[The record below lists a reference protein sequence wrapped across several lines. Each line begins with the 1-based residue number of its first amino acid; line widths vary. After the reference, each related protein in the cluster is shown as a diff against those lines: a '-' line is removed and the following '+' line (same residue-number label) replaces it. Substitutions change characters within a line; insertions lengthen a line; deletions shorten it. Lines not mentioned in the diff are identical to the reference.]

1 MSVIN
6 NFDGTLM
13 PYEKCL
19 RYGAQALK
27 DEELVAVLLRTGT
40 KNHNCIEVARNLL
53 LEFGNLGILGFRHIN
68 MEMLKKIEGIGQ
80 VKAIMLSCVGELASR
95 ICNSDRKFLVEYD
108 SPEKVANYFI
118 PQLKHLDKEHMI
130 LLCLDTKCRILR
142 ETLIT
147 VGTVNSTLV
156 SPREILI
163 EAVQNGAVN
172 IILIHNHPSG
182 DPNPSVED
190 IETTE
195 RIRKAAEIVGI
206 DLLDHI
212 IIGDNKY
219 ISLKEINCI

>member
-1 MSVIN
+1 
-6 NFDGTLM
+6 
-13 PYEKCL
+13 
-19 RYGAQALK
+19 
-27 DEELVAVLLRTGT
+27 
-40 KNHNCIEVARNLL
+40 
-53 LEFGNLGILGFRHIN
+53 
-68 MEMLKKIEGIGQ
+68 
-80 VKAIMLSCVGELASR
+80 
-95 ICNSDRKFLVEYD
+95 
-108 SPEKVANYFI
+108 
-118 PQLKHLDKEHMI
+118 MI

-142 ETLIT
+142 EALIT